1 MQNRDR
7 KRFSRQFKL
16 EAVRRTEVTG
26 KSVAEVARE
35 LELPV
40 HHLYKW
46 RSEFDR
52 KKSEAFPGIGHST
65 ANEELESMRREN
77 RRLREERDI
86 LKKSLIFFAK
96 DDSTDTGSSGS
107 TNGNLE

>member
-1 MQNRDR
+1 MQKRDR
-7 KRFSRQFKL
+7 KCYNREFKM
-16 EAVRRTEVTG
+16 EAVRRTQVTG

-35 LELPV
+35 LEIPV

-46 RSEFDR
+46 RTEVDR
-52 KKSEAFPGIGHST
+52 KETVAFPGVGRST
-65 ANEELESMRREN
+65 PNEELEILRREN
-77 RRLREERDI
+77 KRLREERDI

-96 DDSTDTGSSGS
+96 DASKDIASSGN

>member
-1 MQNRDR
+1 M
-7 KRFSRQFKL
+7 
-16 EAVRRTEVTG
+16 EAVRRTQVSG

-46 RSEFDR
+46 RTEVDR
-52 KKSEAFPGIGHST
+52 KTTEAFPGVGHNT
-65 ANEELESMRREN
+65 PNDELEGLRREN
-77 RRLREERDI
+77 KRLREERDI

-96 DDSTDTGSSGS
+96 DALTDSDSSGN
-107 TNGNLE
+107 TKGNSE